1 MHPLLTYALST
12 TPSTL
17 KAGQQNAILTFVA
30 TNTTA
35 NSVAVAGISITIP
48 VGDSAIALTNTP
60 TSISQIPSN
69 QWTINPPNNSSHRST
84 TLIFVPSGEKG
95 TTYTIPARSSLVFVL
110 TNIQVNNISGPVL
123 FTITEGSSGNPTQ
136 PITLSKFPAGW
147 GNVNFSVEPTNINAG
162 SSVMLTWD
170 GPNGATYS
178 IQYADDAGQ
187 IINIPAPGHP
197 PLGNTGTYPVQ
208 GQPSLILNQTT
219 TFTLTVSETIDGKV
233 YKVTP
238 QQTVTVIPAAPQIIS
253 FTGESD
259 YTQTPPVLNLTW
271 QTTGADYVKGSWT
284 SDTQNPNATA
294 LIQPPFAPS
303 YTITAIDINGAE
315 SQPETISIPEIISLT
330 AQIDDNQNPPVLN
343 LTWQTTG
350 ADYVQGSWTADSLSA
365 NPATPEVIQQP
376 FAASYTINA
385 ISKNGPT
392 SQPETVVIPE
402 ITNFTA
408 QVRPGGF
415 PNPLVIL
422 IWQTTGAEYVQGSWT
437 ANRLPP
443 NSSSIDDSPPS
454 STYTIFA
461 VSATGVKSLPST
473 TQVLL

>member
-48 VGDSAIALTNTP
+48 VGNSAIALTNTP
-60 TSISQIPSN
+60 TSISQIPPN

-162 SSVMLTWD
+162 SNVMLTWD

-187 IINIPAPGHP
+187 IMSKGHGHRIPKTPTP
-197 PLGNTGTYPVQ
+197 PL
-208 GQPSLILNQTT
+208 
-219 TFTLTVSETIDGKV
+219 
-233 YKVTP
+233 
-238 QQTVTVIPAAPQIIS
+238 
-253 FTGESD
+253 
-259 YTQTPPVLNLTW
+259 
-271 QTTGADYVKGSWT
+271 
-284 SDTQNPNATA
+284 
-294 LIQPPFAPS
+294 
-303 YTITAIDINGAE
+303 
-315 SQPETISIPEIISLT
+315 
-330 AQIDDNQNPPVLN
+330 
-343 LTWQTTG
+343 
-350 ADYVQGSWTADSLSA
+350 
-365 NPATPEVIQQP
+365 
-376 FAASYTINA
+376 
-385 ISKNGPT
+385 
-392 SQPETVVIPE
+392 
-402 ITNFTA
+402 
-408 QVRPGGF
+408 
-415 PNPLVIL
+415 
-422 IWQTTGAEYVQGSWT
+422 
-437 ANRLPP
+437 
-443 NSSSIDDSPPS
+443 
-454 STYTIFA
+454 
-461 VSATGVKSLPST
+461 
-473 TQVLL
+473 